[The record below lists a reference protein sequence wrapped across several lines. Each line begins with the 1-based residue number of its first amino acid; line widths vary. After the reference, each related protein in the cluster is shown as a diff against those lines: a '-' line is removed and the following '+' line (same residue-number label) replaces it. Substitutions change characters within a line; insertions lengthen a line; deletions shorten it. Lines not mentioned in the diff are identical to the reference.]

1 MPPAGL
7 LSQLLKVMHVL
18 GGSRVGIVRLP
29 DFHLPTERRRRDW
42 QHNVRRQALRI
53 AVNPS
58 RKPSLEYFGNQF
70 DAFVMSKIRR
80 LF

>member
-7 LSQLLKVMHVL
+7 LSQLLKVMNAL
-18 GGSRVGIVRLP
+18 GVSGVGIVLLP
-29 DFHLPTERRRRDW
+29 NFHLPTGRRRRDW

-58 RKPSLEYFGNQF
+58 R
-70 DAFVMSKIRR
+70 
-80 LF
+80 